1 MVAVHILESRQKAV
15 EVAGKKKVV
24 PVLHYLVAHTRLS
37 NRVSSWLSYPLI
49 KVKYTQVHG

>member
-1 MVAVHILESRQKAV
+1 VAVHILESRQKAV